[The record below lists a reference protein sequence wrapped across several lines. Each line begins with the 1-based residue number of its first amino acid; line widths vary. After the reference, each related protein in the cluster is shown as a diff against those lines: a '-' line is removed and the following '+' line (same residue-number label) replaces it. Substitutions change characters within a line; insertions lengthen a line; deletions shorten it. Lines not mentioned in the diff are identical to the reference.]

1 MRVEI
6 WGVKSLPADALAPAE
21 GPGRLLFPFGTENI
35 VGRLGLGGDVWLSSR
50 PRVRIEDMQIIPDLG
65 GDADPSNDRLELN
78 ATLTNTSKRPCVGC
92 SGGRIGCVNRMRVV
106 GGVR

>member
-1 MRVEI
+1 
-6 WGVKSLPADALAPAE
+6 
-21 GPGRLLFPFGTENI
+21 
-35 VGRLGLGGDVWLSSR
+35 
-50 PRVRIEDMQIIPDLG
+50 QIIPDLG

-106 GGVR
+106 VGVR